1 MMIKAVAVSCWLLL
15 LAVPF
20 PVAAQDLPVTFRD
33 DFSTSAFGWPQG
45 RNRSSYAEIKDGVY
59 HCASDNRTGIQYLQ
73 APVTYV
79 DYSED
84 FDVEIRV
91 RWLSG
96 RHDVPFG
103 IAFAAAGP
111 YDHSALV
118 INARGEY
125 RFQQYVQRQYQEITD
140 WFPNGAIDTMKQW
153 NTITLKKRGT
163 AVNAVINGYTIG
175 SVEAPQVLGRGFGIV
190 TWERIE
196 IEVDEFIIRQKQQMI
211 RLAPDHPTSG
221 TRENLGPNVNT
232 TGGDLSP
239 VITADGRFLFIGR
252 YPFAG
257 NIGNPQTEDIYVSEY
272 QADGTWGKTQ
282 NVGRPLNNAG
292 SNYLISIT
300 PDLNTA
306 LVGNTYYPNGAPR
319 GGGVSVTYR
328 TEDGWMVPQAV
339 RIDNYYNQHRF
350 AEMCLDPSG
359 THLIMAIQREDTEGE
374 KDLYVSHKRD
384 NGSFTEP
391 ENIRGI
397 NTWGNE
403 MSPFVAADGET
414 MYFATDGR
422 KGYGG
427 TDIWMTR
434 RLDDTW
440 LNWSEPEN
448 LGPIINTEGWDAYY
462 TVPARGDYAYLSATN
477 PQNGSADIYRVKL
490 TEGVKPK
497 PVVLVRGRVLD
508 ATTKKPVAALVNY
521 ESLSKRTKVGEARS
535 APKDGAYAIALPAGD
550 LYGFRASAD
559 GYYPVSDQL
568 STKGL
573 GEYAEIERDLYLV
586 PLRKNETI
594 RLNNLF
600 FDTGESELRPES
612 LPELDRLVLFLQQ
625 RPQIVIELSGHTDN
639 VGSSASNKAL
649 SQERVNA
656 VKTYLVSKG
665 VDTSRLKAVGYGE
678 NEPIAPNTTEE
689 GRQQN
694 RRVEFKIVNI

>member
-1 MMIKAVAVSCWLLL
+1 MMYRAFAAFFILL
-15 LAVPF
+15 LALP
-20 PVAAQDLPVTFRD
+20 ASGQDLPVALSD
-33 DFSTSAFGWPQG
+33 DFSASNYGWPKG
-45 RNRSSYAEIKDGVY
+45 RWRSGAAEIKNGVY
-59 HCASDNRTGIQYLQ
+59 HAYSSQRRGLLYLQ
-73 APVTYV
+73 APSTFV

-96 RHDVPFG
+96 QPEVPFG
-103 IAFAAAGP
+103 LAFASAGP
-111 YDHSALV
+111 NDHTALV

-125 RFQQYVQRQYQEITD
+125 RFQQYQQRRFQELTD
-140 WFPNGAIDTMKQW
+140 WFPNGAIDTLRAW

-175 SVEAPQVLGRGFGIV
+175 SIEAPPVRGRGFGIV
-190 TWERIE
+190 LFNQVE
-196 IEVDEFIIRQKQQMI
+196 IEVDQFEIRQKQQMI
-211 RLAPDHPTSG
+211 RLAKDHPTQWK
-221 TRENLGPNVNT
+221 RENLGTNVNT

-239 VITADGRFLFIGR
+239 VITADGRFLYIGR
-252 YPFAG
+252 YPFNG
-257 NIGNPQTEDIYVSEY
+257 NIGNPQTEDIYVSAFQE
-272 QADGTWGKTQ
+272 DGTWGKTQ

-306 LVGNTYYPNGAPR
+306 LVGNTYYPNGRPR
-319 GGGVSVTYR
+319 GGGVSITYR
-328 TEDGWMVPQAV
+328 MEDGWMVPKPV
-339 RIDNYYNQHRF
+339 RIDNYYNRHRF

-359 THLIMAIQREDTEGE
+359 THLIMAIQRDDTEGE
-374 KDLYVSHKRD
+374 KDLYVSHKRND
-384 NGSFTEP
+384 GSFTEP

-440 LNWSEPEN
+440 LQWSEPEN
-448 LGPIINTEGWDAYY
+448 LGPVINTAGWDAYY
-462 TVPARGDYAYLSATN
+462 TVPASGDYAYLSATN

-497 PVVLVRGRVLD
+497 PVILVRGRVLD
-508 ATTKKPVAALVNY
+508 ANTKEPIAALVEY
-521 ESLSKRTKVGEARS
+521 ESLSKRRRVGEARS

-550 LYGFRASAD
+550 LYGFRATAE

-568 STKGL
+568 STQNL
-573 GEYAEIERDLYLV
+573 GSYTEIERDLYLV

-600 FDTGESELRPES
+600 FDTGESELRKES
-612 LPELDRLVLFLQQ
+612 LPELDRLVIFLQQ
-625 RPQIVIELSGHTDN
+625 RGKIVIELSGHTDN
-639 VGSSASNKAL
+639 VGSKSNNKKL
-649 SQERVNA
+649 SQDRVNA
-656 VKTYLVSKG
+656 VKSYLVKKG
-665 VDTSRLKAVGYGE
+665 VDAKRLRAVGYGE
-678 NEPIAPNTTEE
+678 SKPIAPNSTDE
-689 GRQQN
+689 GRQKN